1 MLQGKAILLV
11 ISAVIYGTQAKT
23 VTLDLN
29 ARSHPVTL
37 KIPRSGWPG
46 VSNVHYALS
55 GKHSKVIMAA
65 WPWDLYSETAKNK
78 QVQEFDQSGW
88 IPGIGEASRKGQ
100 YMVYS
105 DYLIVP
111 HKTIEASFA
120 HSPSYEKFAI
130 GLSRESPLWR
140 SFPQGATFCE
150 HTQTLYLEPHKL
162 TSCLGKH
169 IATVEC
175 SSAGPLQCRLPGGA
189 SVDLTINGKHIRKNQ
204 YNITISPFDYQIEM
218 GASLW
223 PACREIL
230 NTYYYNSASVA
241 LGPFASGQT
250 MGLSGRD
257 IVPADLRG
265 ESRLTRNF
273 LYCNETYLPDTAVS
287 VGILRTG
294 TSFYYSP
301 ESNTLEIYT
310 TRKNTMKNTW
320 EDVYV
325 ACCSLCPNL
334 PR

>member
-1 MLQGKAILLV
+1 MFRERQILL
-11 ISAVIYGTQAKT
+11 ILFAVIYGTRAKT

-37 KIPRSGWPG
+37 SIPKSGWPG
-46 VSNVHYALS
+46 VSNVPYALS
-55 GKHSKVIMAA
+55 GKHSKVVMAA

-78 QVQEFDQSGW
+78 EVQELDQSGW
-88 IPGIGEASRKGQ
+88 IPGIDEASRIAQ
-100 YMVYS
+100 YMVYN

-111 HKTIEASFA
+111 HKTVEGSFA
-120 HSPSYEKFAI
+120 HSPSYDKFAI
-130 GLSRESPLWR
+130 GLNRKSPLWE
-140 SFPQGATFCE
+140 SFPRGATFCE

-169 IATVEC
+169 IATMEC
-175 SSAGPLQCRLPGGA
+175 STTGPLLCKLSGGA

-204 YNITISPFDYQIEM
+204 YNIEVAPFDYQIEM
-218 GASLW
+218 GVSLW
-223 PACREIL
+223 PACLEIL
-230 NTYYYNSASVA
+230 NTYYYNSASVT
-241 LGPFASGQT
+241 LGPFPSGQT

-273 LYCNETYLPDTAVS
+273 LYCNETYLDDTAVS

-301 ESNTLEIYT
+301 QSNTLEIYT

-320 EDVYV
+320 EDV
-325 ACCSLCPNL
+325 
-334 PR
+334 